1 MRITTTAE
9 LLKAV
14 ELGIVD
20 KTEARSIL
28 GLSVKRG
35 RWAKIQPRSGGR
47 FSRAYPFNRFSDDA
61 KRAMILA
68 QDLAKSGDR
77 AYIEPDDLLVAI
89 VQQDSGVGAAILHTL
104 GITERSV
111 RFAVDNAL
119 RDDVPADT
127 IGPTSAMKRVIETAF
142 HSVEYPSQID
152 GGHLLLAMAATEGAA
167 RTALIQLGATPEAI
181 SRQVSVRE
189 DLRT

>member
-20 KTEARSIL
+20 KTEARSLL

-47 FSRAYPFNRFSDDA
+47 FLKVYPFNRFSDDA
-61 KRAMILA
+61 KQAMIRA
-68 QDLAKSGDR
+68 QEVAASAGR
-77 AYIEPDDLLVAI
+77 AHIDPDDLLTAI
-89 VQQDSGVGAAILHTL
+89 AEQGAGTGAAILASL
-104 GITERSV
+104 GISNEAVRS
-111 RFAVDNAL
+111 AVSDAQHG
-119 RDDVPADT
+119 DVPVGET
-127 IGPTSAMKRVIETAF
+127 GPTAAMKSVIETAF
-142 HSVEYPSQID
+142 HAVEYPGQI
-152 GGHLLLAMAATEGAA
+152 GTGHLLLALAGTP
-167 RTALIQLGATPEAI
+167 TSVLQQLGGSPEMI
-181 SRQVSVRE
+181 SSRLSLRE